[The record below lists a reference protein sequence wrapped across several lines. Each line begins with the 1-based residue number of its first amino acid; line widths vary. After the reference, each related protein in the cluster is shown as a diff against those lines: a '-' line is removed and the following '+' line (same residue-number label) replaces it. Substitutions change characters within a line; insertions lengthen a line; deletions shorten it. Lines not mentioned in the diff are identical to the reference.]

1 MHMRAN
7 TRRYGNMSETHT
19 IGVCIYMD
27 AKEAVYEKL
36 KELGIEF
43 GITEHK
49 AVFTIEE
56 MSRLPNLKI
65 EDVCKNLFLRDERGK
80 KHFLVVMCEEK
91 QADLKKIR
99 EQLGSS
105 RLSFAS
111 EERLGKYLGLT
122 KGSVTPLGIFNDK
135 NCEVELLIDGDLKGR
150 PRLGFHPNEN
160 TATVWISFDSLE
172 KIIGSCGNRHRFIQ
186 I

>member
-1 MHMRAN
+1 
-7 TRRYGNMSETHT
+7 
-19 IGVCIYMD
+19 MD
-27 AKEAVYEKL
+27 VKEEAYKRL
-36 KELGIEF
+36 RELDIAF
-43 GITEHK
+43 DITEHE

-56 MSRLPNLKI
+56 MSRLPELNI

-80 KHFLVVMCEEK
+80 RHFLVVMREEK

-99 EQLGSS
+99 EQIGSS

-111 EERLGKYLGLT
+111 EERLAKYLGLT

-135 NCEVELLIDGDLKGR
+135 KHEVELLIDSDLRNR

-160 TATVWISFDSLE
+160 TATVWISFAALE
-172 KIIGSCGNRHRFIQ
+172 KIIDSNGNGRRFIE